1 MATTTIRVDDDT
13 HRRLHALSKAL
24 GHSLQDT
31 VREATTALERQ
42 RFAATVRLEFAAL
55 QRSPE
60 QLADYLD
67 EAAATE
73 VADGLDR

>member
-1 MATTTIRVDDDT
+1 MATTTIRVDDNA

-24 GHSLQDT
+24 GLSLQDT

-42 RFAATVRLEFAAL
+42 RFADTVRLEFAAM
-55 QRSPE
+55 QRSPQ
-60 QLADYLD
+60 QLADYLAD
-67 EAAATE
+67 ASATE